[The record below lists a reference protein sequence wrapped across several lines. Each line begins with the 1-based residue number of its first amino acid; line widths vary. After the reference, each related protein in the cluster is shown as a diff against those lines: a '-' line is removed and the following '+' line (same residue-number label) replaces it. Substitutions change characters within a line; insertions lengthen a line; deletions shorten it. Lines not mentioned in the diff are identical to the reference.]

1 MKTIPAILLLL
12 LAGSCLQPGGE
23 NGLKLKAE
31 AFQSGY
37 GRERTDLFVLAN
49 RNGMTVA
56 LTNYGARIVSVCV
69 PDRRGEYADVVLG
82 FSSVGAYRTNNPSHG
97 STIGPYANRIANGRF
112 NLGGTEYRL
121 PVNNGKNCIHSG
133 PNSFYRQVW
142 EAVPGDQ
149 SVRMTLSSSD
159 GEWGFPGNKTV
170 ALLFTLTDNNEL
182 QLDYSAV
189 SDKPT
194 HINLTN
200 HSYFNLR
207 GEGNGTILDHKA
219 VINARKITPVDSF
232 MIPTGEHLDIAGT
245 PLDFTLPRPFGEQIG
260 ADHPQLSIARGYDFN
275 YVLDKERGKL
285 GFAAGVYEPE
295 SGRYLEVFTTE
306 PGVQLYTGNYLNG
319 RETGKSGVTYGPRSG
334 FCLET
339 QHFPDSPNQPGFPST
354 LLLPGDTLRSTTLFR
369 FSVKSKI

>member
-1 MKTIPAILLLL
+1 
-12 LAGSCLQPGGE
+12 
-23 NGLKLKAE
+23 
-31 AFQSGY
+31 
-37 GRERTDLFVLAN
+37 
-49 RNGMTVA
+49 
-56 LTNYGARIVSVCV
+56 
-69 PDRRGEYADVVLG
+69 
-82 FSSVGAYRTNNPSHG
+82 
-97 STIGPYANRIANGRF
+97 
-112 NLGGTEYRL
+112 
-121 PVNNGKNCIHSG
+121 
-133 PNSFYRQVW
+133 
-142 EAVPGDQ
+142 
-149 SVRMTLSSSD
+149 
-159 GEWGFPGNKTV
+159 
-170 ALLFTLTDNNEL
+170 
-182 QLDYSAV
+182 
-189 SDKPT
+189 
-194 HINLTN
+194 
-200 HSYFNLR
+200 
-207 GEGNGTILDHKA
+207 
-219 VINARKITPVDSF
+219 

-295 SGRYLEVFTTE
+295 NGRYLEVFTTE